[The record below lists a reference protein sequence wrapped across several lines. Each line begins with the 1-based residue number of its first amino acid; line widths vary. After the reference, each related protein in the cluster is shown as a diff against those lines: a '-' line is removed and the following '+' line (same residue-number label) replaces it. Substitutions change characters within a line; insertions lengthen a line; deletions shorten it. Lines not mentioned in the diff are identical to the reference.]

1 MAARRKVVVAAESDE
16 LRLAARLEEVVW
28 VNVHALD
35 LALRG
40 VELLGTRLVEG
51 ELVGRN
57 LVVMCL
63 LELGADVASVT
74 VRRARRAVRG
84 GAYAT
89 RAACATTSARAAS
102 ARASNGPPT
111 GRRLGRRM
119 VLRVLAHVCQEI
131 RAAPGL
137 RRLGLAGQIA
147 ILKPLDSRRE
157 LVLTRL
163 DRRFQPAG
171 TATAVL
177 LLERVLELLQLGL
190 PRREPFDRHFSRR

>member
-1 MAARRKVVVAAESDE
+1 VSAA
-16 LRLAARLEEVVW
+16 
-28 VNVHALD
+28 AL
-35 LALRG
+35 
-40 VELLGTRLVEG
+40 LVSA
-51 ELVGRN
+51 VTSSN

-89 RAACATTSARAAS
+89 RAATSARAAS

-190 PRREPFDRHFSRR
+190 HRREPFEPILLAPRRLFEYGCRLCY